1 MTISLE
7 DVSTAEAIEVP
18 TQLGEL
24 LSDEEADRLREDL
37 ERIAD
42 GRRQAATDGAT
53 MRLA

>member
-24 LSDEEADRLREDL
+24 LSDEEADRLHKYFFQAEDGI
-37 ERIAD
+37 RD
-42 GRRQAATDGAT
+42 KAT
-53 MRLA
+53 